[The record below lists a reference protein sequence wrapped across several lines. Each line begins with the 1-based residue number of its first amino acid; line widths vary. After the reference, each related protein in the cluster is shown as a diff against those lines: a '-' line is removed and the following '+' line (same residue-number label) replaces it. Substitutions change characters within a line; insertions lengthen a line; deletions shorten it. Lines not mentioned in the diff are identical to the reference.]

1 MDPMDDDS
9 TAKYVITQPKPGF
22 VPNFFGPPAQ
32 HVEAR
37 DVAYMDG
44 EVVEG
49 GHYVETCWFFTG
61 SDEIA
66 VHPHTHD
73 FDEVL
78 AFIGNNPDDLTDLG
92 GQVEQTIGG
101 ETHILTKSCVLLV
114 PAGMVHGPLVIR
126 RVDRPFFHFA
136 TGYTALYHGEKV

>member
-1 MDPMDDDS
+1 MAEDR
-9 TAKYVITQPKPGF
+9 TGKYVISQPKPGF
-22 VPNFFGPPAQ
+22 VPNFFGPPSE
-32 HVEAR
+32 HVAVK
-37 DVAYMDG
+37 DVAYVDG

-49 GHYVETCWFFTG
+49 GHYVETCWFLTG

-78 AFIGNNPDDLTDLG
+78 AFIGNNPDDPYDLG
-92 GQVEQTIGG
+92 GQVEQTIDG
-101 ETHILTKSCVLLV
+101 ETHIITKSCVVFV
-114 PAGMVHGPLVIR
+114 PKGTVHGPLVIR

-136 TGYTALYHGEKV
+136 TGHTALYHGTKV